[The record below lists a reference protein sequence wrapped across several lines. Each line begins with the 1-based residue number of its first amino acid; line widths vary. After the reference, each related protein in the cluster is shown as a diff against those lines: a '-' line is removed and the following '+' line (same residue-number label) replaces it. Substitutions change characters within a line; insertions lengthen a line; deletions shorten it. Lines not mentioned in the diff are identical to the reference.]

1 MVEAGKPNAAGW
13 LVPDGHN
20 IHRRYPEVAI
30 LIPDSM
36 GRACGG
42 LCASCQ
48 RMYDFQSERLNFNFE
63 ELKPKESWDK
73 RLRKLMEYFENDTQ
87 LRDIL
92 ITGGDA
98 LMSQKQDITQHI
110 GGCI

>member
-1 MVEAGKPNAAGW
+1 MGKEDAVEDGKPNAAGW
-13 LVPDGHN
+13 LLPDGHN
-20 IHRRYPEVAI
+20 IHRRYPDVAI

-73 RLRKLMEYFENDTQ
+73 RLRN
-87 LRDIL
+87 
-92 ITGGDA
+92 
-98 LMSQKQDITQHI
+98 
-110 GGCI
+110 